1 MAPKVLV
8 VLTSRDKMDNGHP
21 TGWYL
26 VSVSPHTPH
35 TRCITNP
42 DQFFQPEFAHPYYDL
57 VGEDESNPKVEIVV
71 ASPAGG
77 EAPLDEASIKMFESD
92 PESVKF
98 LTEKKSIWENT
109 RPLSEFLGRASE
121 FAAVFYPGGHGPM
134 FDLVKDET
142 SIKLIEEFYRVG
154 KPVSAVCHGP
164 IVFVNVTVDGKP
176 LLQGRDVA
184 GFSNSEEDAVQL
196 TSAMPVL
203 LEDEIKRVG
212 GNYVKA
218 ADWAEKL
225 AVDGQIITGQ
235 NPASAHAVGKALAKA
250 IGELR
255 WDVYVE
261 DESLT
266 LW

>member
-26 VSVSPHTPH
+26 
-35 TRCITNP
+35 
-42 DQFFQPEFAHPYYDL
+42 PELAHPYYDL
-57 VGEDESNPKVEIVV
+57 VGSDESNPKVEIVV

-77 EAPLDEASIKMFESD
+77 NAPLDDASVQMFAKDE
-92 PESVKF
+92 ESVKF
-98 LTEKKSIWENT
+98 LNEKKQLWEET
-109 RPLSEFLGRASE
+109 RPLKEFLGKSSE
-121 FAAVFYPGGHGPM
+121 FAAIFYPGGHGPM

-142 SIKLIEEFYRVG
+142 SIKLIEEFYKAG

-176 LLQGRDVA
+176 LLQGRQA
-184 GFSNSEEDAVQL
+184 TGFSNAEEDAVQL
-196 TSAMPVL
+196 SSAMPAL

-218 ADWAEKL
+218 DEAWGEKVV
-225 AVDGQIITGQ
+225 VDGQVITGQ
-235 NPASAHAVGKALAKA
+235 NPSSAHAVGKELLKA
-250 IGELR
+250 IGL
-255 WDVYVE
+255 
-261 DESLT
+261 
-266 LW
+266 

>member
-8 VLTSRDKMDNGHP
+8 VLTSRDKMDNGNP

-26 VSVSPHTPH
+26 
-35 TRCITNP
+35 
-42 DQFFQPEFAHPYYDL
+42 PEFAHPYYDL
-57 VGEDESNPKVEIVV
+57 VGEDESNPKAEIVV

-77 EAPLDEASIKMFESD
+77 KSPLDEASIKMFEND

-98 LTEKKSIWENT
+98 LNEKKSLWENT
-109 RPLSEFLGRASE
+109 RPLSEFLGKASE
-121 FAAVFYPGGHGPM
+121 FDAIFYPGGHGPM

-142 SIKLIEEFYRVG
+142 SIKLIEEFYKAG

-164 IVFVNVTVDGKP
+164 IVFVNVTIDGKP
-176 LLQGRDVA
+176 LLQGREVA

-196 TSAMPVL
+196 SSAMPAL

-212 GNYVKA
+212 GNYVKGE
-218 ADWAEKL
+218 DWGEKL
-225 AVDGQIITGQ
+225 AVDGLVITGQ

-250 IGELR
+250 IGI
-255 WDVYVE
+255 
-261 DESLT
+261 
-266 LW
+266 

>member
-8 VLTSRDKMDNGHP
+8 VLTSRDKMDNGNP

-26 VSVSPHTPH
+26 
-35 TRCITNP
+35 
-42 DQFFQPEFAHPYYDL
+42 PEFAHPYYDL
-57 VGEDESNPKVEIVV
+57 VGEDESNPKAEIVV

-77 EAPLDEASIKMFESD
+77 KAPLDEVSIKMFEND

-98 LTEKKSIWENT
+98 LNEKKSLWENT
-109 RPLSEFLGRASE
+109 RPLSEFLGKASE
-121 FAAVFYPGGHGPM
+121 FDAIFYPGGHGPM

-142 SIKLIEEFYRVG
+142 SIKLIEEFYKAG

-164 IVFVNVTVDGKP
+164 IVFVNVTIDGKP
-176 LLQGRDVA
+176 LLQGREVA

-196 TSAMPVL
+196 TSAMPAL

-212 GNYVKA
+212 GNYVKGE
-218 ADWAEKL
+218 DWGEKL
-225 AVDGQIITGQ
+225 AVDGLVITGQ

-250 IGELR
+250 IGI
-255 WDVYVE
+255 
-261 DESLT
+261 
-266 LW
+266 